1 MKKKNP
7 NSPRRASPKSGP
19 FAPIVDFGDRRA
31 PPITSLMVPTGFRKQ
46 PIPDPLI
53 AAQREADAINA
64 NRHAAIYGGL
74 ERVLR
79 DAPRVDRRALI
90 ADIAGYHRE
99 AMERVPS
106 FRTYPEARPWVK
118 YVRTLER
125 ELVRLAG
132 LSAEEVAMVKSLGP
146 YLTFR
151 GFRRAGIKSAPP
163 PVEKCRIAFLRD
175 TDRGP
180 MTIKNVDD
188 PLSADWQ
195 PLPPLSARLPR
206 ADFFWEH
213 VNWVIDGTGS
223 GLHIDD
229 EPAELF
235 PLPVF
240 PMCGQHAGTTRE
252 VVEFF
257 RRYSPFFG
265 GGNMLVYDRRY
276 DSAAIEKTSRN
287 HFQAYDAADGHS
299 HISGM
304 ACRDPQSPQAQYV
317 RARRAEYRR
326 LYHLPDDGSD
336 QIFWDRC
343 DAQERKLADALA
355 AGAPRFKVENLLRL
369 FRTPWPEGLCKTGV
383 KLHPDQEL
391 GEYTQIVY
399 ALFFERRQY
408 LRYQLTEHKVLQ
420 RDPEICQF
428 D

>member
-7 NSPRRASPKSGP
+7 NGQRRASPNASSY
-19 FAPIVDFGDRRA
+19 APVVDFRDRRA
-31 PPITSLMVPTGFRKQ
+31 PAITSLHTPAGFREQ
-46 PIPDPLI
+46 PDFDPLA

-64 NRHAAIYGGL
+64 NRHAVIYGGL

-79 DAPRVDRRALI
+79 DAPQVDRRALL
-90 ADIAGYHRE
+90 ADIAAYHRE

-106 FRTYPEARPWVK
+106 FLTYPEARPWVEH
-118 YVRTLER
+118 VRTLER
-125 ELVRLAG
+125 ELVRLAS
-132 LSAEEVAMVKSLGP
+132 LNAEEIAMVKSLGP

-151 GFRRAGIKSAPP
+151 GFRRAGIKTAPP

-195 PLPPLSARLPR
+195 PLPPLPARLPR

-213 VNWVIDGTGS
+213 VNWVADGTGS

-229 EPAELF
+229 EPDELF
-235 PLPVF
+235 PLPVLA
-240 PMCGQHAGTTRE
+240 MCGRHAGTTGE
-252 VVEFF
+252 VVAFL
-257 RRYSPFFG
+257 RRYAPFWG
-265 GGNMLVYDRRY
+265 GGNLLVYDHRY
-276 DSAAIEKTSRN
+276 ASAAIEKTSRN
-287 HFQAYDAADGHS
+287 HFQAYDATDGHN

-326 LYHLPDDGSD
+326 LYNLPDDGLD
-336 QIFWDRC
+336 QVFWDRC
-343 DAQERKLADALA
+343 DVMERKLADALA
-355 AGAPRFKVENLLRL
+355 AGAPRFKADDLIRL
-369 FRTPWPEGLCKTGV
+369 FRTPWPEGLCKTGA
-383 KLHPDQEL
+383 KLRPDQVIT
-391 GEYTQIVY
+391 EYTQIIY
-399 ALFFERRQY
+399 AQFFERRQY
-408 LRYQLTEHKVLQ
+408 LRYRLTEHKALP